1 MAFRANAKFSRLVR
15 GIGQP
20 ELGCEITWVCE
31 MAYAFPGAGA
41 LDYSPCSY
49 GGSRLVFR
57 GPKANLREPFV
68 ACLGGSETYGK
79 FIPTPF
85 PDLLEEML
93 EFQVAN
99 LGCVNAGPEVFVQ
112 ERDLLHSLSGAA
124 ACVVQI
130 TGAQNLTNRYYS
142 VHPRRNDRF
151 TGPTPL
157 LRALFRQVDF
167 TEFSFTRH
175 LMHVLQSHSAD
186 RFEVLAEELR
196 AAWVARMKDL
206 LRELSCPVVLLWIAD
221 APPPAPGRRADLQRE
236 PMLVDSE
243 MVAAIKPCA
252 TTYVEMVPSAA
263 VRAKRAEGM
272 VFGPMDAPA
281 AACLPGPAVHYEL
294 AKRLVPVL
302 RQLI

>member
-1 MAFRANAKFSRLVR
+1 
-15 GIGQP
+15 
-20 ELGCEITWVCE
+20 

-41 LDYSPCSY
+41 LDYSPCRY
-49 GGSRLVFR
+49 AGSRLVFR
-57 GPKANLREPFV
+57 GPKADLRDPFV
-68 ACLGGSETYGK
+68 ACLGGTETYGK

-93 EFQVAN
+93 DVQVAN
-99 LGCVNAGPEVFVQ
+99 FGCVNAGPEVYVQ
-112 ERDLLHSLSGAA
+112 ERELMQMVSRAV
-124 ACVVQI
+124 ACVAQVP
-130 TGAQNLTNRYYS
+130 GAQNLTNRYFS

-157 LRALFRQVDF
+157 LRKLFAQVDF

-175 LMHVLQSHSAD
+175 LMHVLQAHSPD

-196 AAWVARMKDL
+196 AAWVARMKAL
-206 LRELSCPVVLLWIAD
+206 LGQISCPAVLLWLAD
-221 APPPAPGRRADLQRE
+221 APPPAPGRRADLRRE
-236 PMLVDSE
+236 PMLVDAE
-243 MVAAIKPCA
+243 MVAAIKPLA

-263 VRAKRAEGM
+263 ARAKGAEGM
-272 VFGPMDAPA
+272 AFGPMEAPA

-302 RQLI
+302 HQLL

>member
-1 MAFRANAKFSRLVR
+1 
-15 GIGQP
+15 
-20 ELGCEITWVCE
+20 

-49 GGSRLVFR
+49 AGSRLLFR
-57 GPKANLREPFV
+57 GPKAQLCKTFV
-68 ACLGGSETYGK
+68 ACLGGTETYGK

-93 EFQVAN
+93 EVQVAN
-99 LGCVNAGPEVFVQ
+99 LGCVNASPEVYVQ
-112 ERDLLHSLSGAA
+112 ERELLQMASGAA

-130 TGAQNLTNRYYS
+130 TGAQNLSNRYFS

-175 LMHVLQSHSAD
+175 LIQVLQAHSPD

-196 AAWVARMKDL
+196 SAWVVRMKDL
-206 LRELSCPVVLLWIAD
+206 LGQLGCPTVLLWLSD
-221 APPPAPGRRADLQRE
+221 VPPPAPGRRTNLAQE
-236 PMLVDSE
+236 PMLVDAE
-243 MVAAIKPCA
+243 MIAAIRPLA
-252 TTYVEMVPSAA
+252 TTYVEMVPSAEA
-263 VRAKRAEGM
+263 RAKGAEGM
-272 VFGPMDAPA
+272 AFGPMEAPA
-281 AACLPGPAVHYEL
+281 AICLPGPAVHYEL
-294 AKRLVPVL
+294 AKRLLPVL

>member
-1 MAFRANAKFSRLVR
+1 MGVKNF
-15 GIGQP
+15 G
-20 ELGCEITWVCE
+20 WCE

-49 GGSRLVFR
+49 AGSRILFR
-57 GPKANLREPFV
+57 GPKADLRVPFV
-68 ACLGGSETYGK
+68 AFLGGTETYGK
-79 FIPTPF
+79 FIPTPY

-93 EFQVAN
+93 DIQVAN
-99 LGCVNAGPEVFVQ
+99 LGCVNAGPEVFVR
-112 ERDLLHSLSGAA
+112 EHALLQAVSGAA

-130 TGAQNLTNRYYS
+130 TGAQNVTNRYYS

-157 LRALFRQVDF
+157 LRSLFRQVDF

-175 LMHVLQSHSAD
+175 LVQVLHAHSQD

-196 AAWVARMKDL
+196 SAWVARMKDL
-206 LRELSCPVVLLWIAD
+206 LTQLKCPTVLLWLAD
-221 APPPAPGRRADLQRE
+221 TPPPNPGQRADLMAE

-243 MVAAIKPCA
+243 MLAAVKPFA
-252 TTYVEMVPSAA
+252 TTYVEVMPSPA
-263 VRAKRAEGM
+263 VRAKGAEGM
-272 VFGPMDAPA
+272 AFGPLEAPA
-281 AACLPGPAVHYEL
+281 AVRLPGPAVHYEL
-294 AKRLVPVL
+294 AKRLAPVL

>member
-1 MAFRANAKFSRLVR
+1 
-15 GIGQP
+15 
-20 ELGCEITWVCE
+20 

-57 GPKANLREPFV
+57 GPKSDLRQDYI
-68 ACLGGSETYGK
+68 ACLGGTETYGK
-79 FIPTPF
+79 FIPAPF

-93 EFQVAN
+93 DEQVVN
-99 LGCVNAGPEVFVQ
+99 FGCINAGAEVFLQ
-112 ERDLLHSLSGAA
+112 EADVLALASQAQ

-175 LMHVLQSHSAD
+175 MLQALQRHSAD

-196 AAWVARMKDL
+196 SAWVARMKDL
-206 LRELSCPVVLLWIAD
+206 LQQIKCPTVLLWMAD
-221 APPPAPGRRADLQRE
+221 APPPSPGRRADLTHE
-236 PMLVDSE
+236 PMLVDAE
-243 MVAAIKPCA
+243 MVAAVRPFSSA
-252 TTYVEMVPSAA
+252 YVEMTPTDAT
-263 VRAKRAEGM
+263 RLKGAEGM
-272 VFGPMDAPA
+272 AFGPMEAPA
-281 AACLPGPAVHYEL
+281 AACLPGPAVHYEV
-294 AKRLVPVL
+294 AKRLAPIL
-302 RQLI
+302 RQLM

>member
-1 MAFRANAKFSRLVR
+1 
-15 GIGQP
+15 
-20 ELGCEITWVCE
+20 

-49 GGSRLVFR
+49 AGSRLVFR
-57 GPKANLREPFV
+57 GPKADLRQPFV
-68 ACLGGSETYGK
+68 ACLGGTETYGK

-93 EFQVAN
+93 DLQVAN
-99 LGCVNAGPEVFVQ
+99 FGCVNAGPEVYVH
-112 ERDLLHSLSGAA
+112 ERGLMQVVSRAA
-124 ACVVQI
+124 ACVVQVP
-130 TGAQNLTNRYYS
+130 GAQNLTNRYFS

-157 LRALFRQVDF
+157 LRKLFAQVDF

-175 LMHVLQSHSAD
+175 LMHVLQNHSPD

-206 LRELSCPVVLLWIAD
+206 LGQIGCPVVLLWLAD
-221 APPPAPGRRADLQRE
+221 SPPPGPGRRADLARE
-236 PMLVDSE
+236 PMLVDAE
-243 MVAAIKPCA
+243 MVAAIKPLA
-252 TTYVEMVPSAA
+252 TTYVEMIPSAA
-263 VRAKRAEGM
+263 ARAKGAEGM
-272 VFGPMDAPA
+272 AFGPLEAPA
-281 AACLPGPAVHYEL
+281 AAHLPGPAVHYEL

-302 RQLI
+302 QQLI

>member
-1 MAFRANAKFSRLVR
+1 
-15 GIGQP
+15 
-20 ELGCEITWVCE
+20 

-49 GGSRLVFR
+49 AASRLTFR
-57 GPKANLREPFV
+57 GPRADLREPFV
-68 ACLGGSETYGK
+68 ACLGGTETYGK
-79 FIPTPF
+79 FIPTPY

-93 EFQVAN
+93 DVQVAN
-99 LGCVNAGPEVFVQ
+99 FGCMNAGPEVFVQ
-112 ERDLLHSLSGAA
+112 ERGLMQAVSGGM

-130 TGAQNLTNRYYS
+130 MGAQNLTNRYYS

-157 LRALFRQVDF
+157 LRTLFRQVDF

-175 LMHVLQSHSAD
+175 MMHVLQAQSAD

-206 LRELSCPVVLLWIAD
+206 LGQISCPTVLLWLAD
-221 APPPAPGRRADLQRE
+221 GAPPAPGRRADLTRD
-236 PMLVDSE
+236 PMLVDAE
-243 MVAAIKPCA
+243 MIAAVRPMA
-252 TTYVEMVPSAA
+252 TTYVEMVPSPAA
-263 VRAKRAEGM
+263 RAKGAEGM
-272 VFGPMDAPA
+272 AFGPMEAQA
-281 AACLPGPAVHYEL
+281 AQSLPGPAVHYEL

>member
-1 MAFRANAKFSRLVR
+1 
-15 GIGQP
+15 
-20 ELGCEITWVCE
+20 

-49 GGSRLVFR
+49 AGSRILFR
-57 GPKANLREPFV
+57 GPKADLREPFV

-93 EFQVAN
+93 DLQVAN
-99 LGCVNAGPEVFVQ
+99 FGCVNAGPEVFVR
-112 ERDLLHSLSGAA
+112 EATLLETVSQAA

-157 LRALFRQVDF
+157 LRTLFRQVDF

-175 LMHVLQSHSAD
+175 MIHMLQGHSAD

-196 AAWVARMKDL
+196 SAWVARMKGL
-206 LRELSCPVVLLWIAD
+206 LGQLRCPTVLLWLAD
-221 APPPAPGRRADLQRE
+221 TPPPNPGKRADLSGE
-236 PMLVDSE
+236 PMLVDRE
-243 MVAAIKPCA
+243 MVAAVKPLA

-263 VRAKRAEGM
+263 ARAKGAEGM
-272 VFGPMDAPA
+272 AFGPLEAPA
-281 AACLPGPAVHYEL
+281 AARLPGPAVHYEL

-302 RQLI
+302 RQML

>member
-1 MAFRANAKFSRLVR
+1 MV
-15 GIGQP
+15 
-20 ELGCEITWVCE
+20 
-31 MAYAFPGAGA
+31 YAFPGAGA

-49 GGSRLVFR
+49 AASRLTFR
-57 GPKANLREPFV
+57 GPRADLHAPFLS
-68 ACLGGSETYGK
+68 CIGGTETYGK
-79 FIPTPF
+79 FIPTPY

-93 EFQVAN
+93 DIQVAN
-99 LGCVNAGPEVFVQ
+99 FGCMNAGPEVFVQ
-112 ERDLLHSLSGAA
+112 ERELMEDISKGR

-130 TGAQNLTNRYYS
+130 TGAANLTNRYYS

-175 LMHVLQSHSAD
+175 MVQVLQAHSAE

-196 AAWVARMKDL
+196 AAWVARMKTL
-206 LRELSCPVVLLWIAD
+206 LGQLKCPTVLFWLAD
-221 APPPAPGRRADLQRE
+221 APPPSPGRRADLVRN
-236 PMLVDSE
+236 PMLVDTE
-243 MVAAIKPCA
+243 MISAIRSMVTA
-252 TTYVEMVPSAA
+252 YVEMVPSPQT
-263 VRAKRAEGM
+263 RAKGAEGM
-272 VFGPMDAPA
+272 AFGPLEAHA
-281 AACLPGPAVHYEL
+281 AASLPGPAVHYDL

>member
-1 MAFRANAKFSRLVR
+1 
-15 GIGQP
+15 
-20 ELGCEITWVCE
+20 

-49 GGSRLVFR
+49 AASRLTFR
-57 GPKANLREPFV
+57 GPRADLKEPFV
-68 ACLGGSETYGK
+68 ACIGGTETYGK
-79 FIPTPF
+79 FIPTPY
-85 PDLLEEML
+85 PDLLDEML
-93 EFQVAN
+93 DMQVVN
-99 LGCVNAGPEVFVQ
+99 LGCVNAGPEVYVQ
-112 ERDLLHSLSGAA
+112 ERALMQMVSSGM

-157 LRALFRQVDF
+157 LRALFKKVDF

-175 LMHVLQSHSAD
+175 MLHVLQAHSAD

-196 AAWVARMKDL
+196 AAWVARMKQL
-206 LRELSCPVVLLWIAD
+206 LAQITCPTVLFWLAD
-221 APPPAPGRRADLQRE
+221 APPPAPGRRADLAHD
-236 PMLVDSE
+236 PMLVDAE
-243 MVAAIKPCA
+243 MI
-252 TTYVEMVPSAA
+252 AA
-263 VRAKRAEGM
+263 VRPMATSYVEVIPSPQARAKGAEGM
-272 VFGPMDAPA
+272 AFGPMEALA
-281 AACLPGPAVHYEL
+281 AQSLPGPAVHYDL

>member
-1 MAFRANAKFSRLVR
+1 MAVGVENY
-15 GIGQP
+15 
-20 ELGCEITWVCE
+20 WVCV

-49 GGSRLVFR
+49 AASRLTFR
-57 GPKANLREPFV
+57 GPRADLKEPFIS
-68 ACLGGSETYGK
+68 CIGGIETYGK
-79 FIPTPF
+79 FIPTPY

-93 EFQVAN
+93 DVQVVN
-99 LGCVNAGPEVFVQ
+99 FGCMNAGPEVYVQ
-112 ERDLLHSLSGAA
+112 ERELMGDISKGL

-130 TGAQNLTNRYYS
+130 TGAPNLTNRYYS

-175 LMHVLQSHSAD
+175 MMQVLQAHSAE

-206 LRELSCPVVLLWIAD
+206 LGQIKCPTVLFWLAD
-221 APPPAPGRRADLQRE
+221 APPPAPKRRADLTRD
-236 PMLVDSE
+236 PILVDAE
-243 MVAAIKPCA
+243 MVAAVRQMA
-252 TTYVEMVPSAA
+252 TAYVEMVPSPQA
-263 VRAKRAEGM
+263 RAKGAEGM
-272 VFGPMDAPA
+272 AFGPLEAQA
-281 AACLPGPAVHYEL
+281 AGSLPGPAVHYDL

>member
-1 MAFRANAKFSRLVR
+1 
-15 GIGQP
+15 
-20 ELGCEITWVCE
+20 

-49 GGSRLVFR
+49 AGSRLVFR
-57 GPKANLREPFV
+57 GPKADLRAPYI

-79 FIPTPF
+79 FIPTPY
-85 PDLLEEML
+85 PDHLEEML
-93 EFQVAN
+93 EIQVAN
-99 LGCVNAGPEVFVQ
+99 LGCVNAGPEVYVQ
-112 ERDLLHSLSGAA
+112 ERELMQAVSRAA

-130 TGAQNLTNRYYS
+130 TGAQNLSNRYFS

-175 LMHVLQSHSAD
+175 LMYVLQNHSPD
-186 RFEVLAEELR
+186 RFAVLAEELR
-196 AAWVARMKDL
+196 LAWVSRMKDL
-206 LRELSCPVVLLWIAD
+206 LAQLRCPTVLLWLAD
-221 APPPAPGRRADLQRE
+221 GPPPARGRQIDLGRE
-236 PMLVDSE
+236 PMLVDAE
-243 MVAAIKPCA
+243 MVAAIKPLV
-252 TTYVEMVPSAA
+252 TSYVEMVPGPEA
-263 VRAKRAEGM
+263 RAKGAEGM
-272 VFGPMDAPA
+272 AFGPLEAAA
-281 AACLPGPAVHYEL
+281 AACLPGPAVHFDL